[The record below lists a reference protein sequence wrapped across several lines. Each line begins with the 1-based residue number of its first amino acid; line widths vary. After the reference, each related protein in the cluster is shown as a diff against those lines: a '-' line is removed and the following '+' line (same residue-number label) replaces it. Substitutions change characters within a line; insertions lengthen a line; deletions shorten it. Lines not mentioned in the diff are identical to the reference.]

1 MIDASARSYR
11 TIRVAAALAIAS
23 ALAQAQSAPDFKP
36 GLWEQSVE
44 RAVGAGGP
52 PADAAAQE
60 NLKAAQAALADM
72 PPEQRKMMEKMLR
85 EQGIS
90 LQAGGDGVKVKQR
103 MCIAPGSRGASAI
116 SGMPEGCTQSF
127 TRKGEA
133 WEVFGRCEARAG
145 QPASEMRGTLTMIGS
160 TGYRGDFT
168 GGNAQQGTARMKTQ
182 GRWLSADCGAVKP
195 D

>member
-1 MIDASARSYR
+1 MEHPFARFPF
-11 TIRVAAALAIAS
+11 TTGLVAALVMASAS
-23 ALAQAQSAPDFKP
+23 ALAQSAPDIKP

-44 RAVGAGGP
+44 RVVGAGGP
-52 PADAAAQE
+52 ADSAAQQ
-60 NLKAAQAALADM
+60 NLKAAQAALANM
-72 PPEQRKMMEKMLR
+72 PPEQRKMMEKMMR
-85 EQGIS
+85 EQGIA

-103 MCIAPGSRGASAI
+103 ICIAPGSRGVSAI

-133 WEVFGRCEARAG
+133 WEVVGRCEARDG
-145 QPASEMRGTLTMIGS
+145 QPASEMRGTLTMLGS

-168 GGNAQQGTARMKTQ
+168 GGNTQLGTAKMKTE
-182 GRWLSADCGAVKP
+182 GRWLSADCGSVKP

>member
-1 MIDASARSYR
+1 MIKPSVRRSV
-11 TIRVAAALAIAS
+11 TNGFAATLAIAS
-23 ALAQAQSAPDFKP
+23 TLALAQSAPDFKP
-36 GLWEQSVE
+36 GLWEQSVD
-44 RAVGAGGP
+44 RVVGAGG

-60 NLKAAQAALADM
+60 NLKAAQAALANM

-85 EQGIS
+85 DQGIS

-103 MCIAPGSRGASAI
+103 MCIAPGSRGVSAI

-133 WEVFGRCEARAG
+133 WEVVGRCEARGG
-145 QPASEMRGTLTMIGS
+145 QPASEMRGTLTMLGS
-160 TGYRGDFT
+160 TGFRGDFT
-168 GGNAQQGTARMKTQ
+168 GGNAQSGTARMKTE
-182 GRWLSADCGAVKP
+182 GRWLSADCGSVKP

>member
-1 MIDASARSYR
+1 MFHPYLRLPF
-11 TIRVAAALAIAS
+11 TIGTAAALAIAS
-23 ALAQAQSAPDFKP
+23 TLALAQSAPDFKP

-44 RAVGAGGP
+44 RVVGAGG

-60 NLKAAQAALADM
+60 NLKAAQAALANM

-90 LQAGGDGVKVKQR
+90 LQAGGDGVQVKQR
-103 MCIAPGSRGASAI
+103 ICIAPGSRGASAI

-133 WEVFGRCEARAG
+133 WEVVGRCEARAG
-145 QPASEMRGTLTMIGS
+145 QPASEMRGTLTMLGS

-168 GGNAQQGTARMKTQ
+168 GGNAQQGTARMKTV

>member
-1 MIDASARSYR
+1 MINTSARSYR
-11 TIRVAAALAIAS
+11 AIGVAAALAIAS
-23 ALAQAQSAPDFKP
+23 ALAQAQTAPDFKP

-44 RAVGAGGP
+44 RVVGAGG

-60 NLKAAQAALADM
+60 KLKAAQAALADM

-90 LQAGGDGVKVKQR
+90 LQAGGDGVQVKQR
-103 MCIAPGSRGASAI
+103 ICIAPGSRGAGAL
-116 SGMPEGCTQSF
+116 SGMPEGCTQRF

-133 WEVFGRCEARAG
+133 WELVGRCEARDG
-145 QPASEMRGTLTMIGS
+145 QPASEMRGTLTMLGS

-168 GGNAQQGTARMKTQ
+168 GGNPQQGTARMKTE

>member
-1 MIDASARSYR
+1 MFHLYLRLPF
-11 TIRVAAALAIAS
+11 TIGTAAALTIAS
-23 ALAQAQSAPDFKP
+23 TLALAQSAPDFKP

-44 RAVGAGGP
+44 RVVGAGG

-90 LQAGGDGVKVKQR
+90 LQAGGEGVQGKQR
-103 MCIAPGSRGASAI
+103 ICIAPGSRGASAI

-133 WEVFGRCEARAG
+133 WEVVGRCEARAG
-145 QPASEMRGTLTMIGS
+145 QPASEMRGTLTMQGS

-168 GGNAQQGTARMKTQ
+168 GGNAQQGTARMKTV